1 MIIREVQAKSI
12 LTKSQLT
19 DYCINCYMGCS
30 FGCAYCY
37 AQLIIRKFH
46 PGQAWGDYLDV
57 KINAPQLLEKEIV
70 RAKRGTVMMS
80 SVTDPYQPLEGKYQL
95 TRQCLEILLRHDFPV
110 TILTRSPL
118 VTRDITLLKKFKE
131 CTVGVSVTTND
142 DKVKNL
148 FEPLTPPFKIRIETL
163 KELHD
168 SDLRTYAFIGP
179 MLRMD
184 PNVVGESVGP
194 NVDYVFIDK
203 INYPQLWRHIAEK
216 NGIYFDKEYFE
227 NTRDSLIDSFRG
239 QGVKINALF

>member
-1 MIIREVQAKSI
+1 MVQEKKITGKVAKSSAVVPA
-12 LTKSQLT
+12 KSGSVMT
-19 DYCINCYMGCS
+19 
-30 FGCAYCY
+30 
-37 AQLIIRKFH
+37 
-46 PGQAWGDYLDV
+46 V
-57 KINAPQLLEKEIV
+57 K
-70 RAKRGTVMMS
+70 
-80 SVTDPYQPLEGKYQL
+80 
-95 TRQCLEILLRHDFPV
+95 
-110 TILTRSPL
+110 
-118 VTRDITLLKKFKE
+118 KKFVKKE
-131 CTVGVSVTTND
+131 TND